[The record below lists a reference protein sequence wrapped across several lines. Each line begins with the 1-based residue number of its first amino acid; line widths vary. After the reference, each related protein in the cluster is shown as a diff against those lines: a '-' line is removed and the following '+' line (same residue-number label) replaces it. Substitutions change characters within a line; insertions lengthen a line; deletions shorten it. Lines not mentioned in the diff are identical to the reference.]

1 VKNIAVKGTRAY
13 NPGWNLATDLPA
25 MITVCKTVTQGATLR
40 KESRGG
46 HTRDDFPNPSPEFG
60 KINFAQ
66 SSDGGN
72 WDSPINVVESPIL
85 ILPDDLKALL
95 EETK

>member
-1 VKNIAVKGTRAY
+1 VSKAATR
-13 NPGWNLATDLPA
+13 
-25 MITVCKTVTQGATLR
+25 GATLR

-46 HTRDDFPNPSPEFG
+46 HTREDYPNADPELG

-66 SSDGGN
+66 SSDGGT
-72 WDSPINVVESPIL
+72 WDSPITVVESPIL

>member
-1 VKNIAVKGTRAY
+1 
-13 NPGWNLATDLPA
+13 
-25 MITVCKTVTQGATLR
+25 MITVSKSVTLGATLR

-46 HTRDDFPNPSPEFG
+46 HTREDFPNPSPEFA
-60 KINFAQ
+60 KINLAQ
-66 SSDGGN
+66 SSDGGA

>member
-1 VKNIAVKGTRAY
+1 MWAAISSRTCRWIWSRSKS
-13 NPGWNLATDLPA
+13 
-25 MITVCKTVTQGATLR
+25 VTLGATLR

-46 HTRDDFPNPSPEFG
+46 HTREDFPNPSPEFG
-60 KINFAQ
+60 KINLAQ
-66 SSDGGN
+66 SSDGGM
-72 WDSPINVVESPIL
+72 WDSPINVVETPIL